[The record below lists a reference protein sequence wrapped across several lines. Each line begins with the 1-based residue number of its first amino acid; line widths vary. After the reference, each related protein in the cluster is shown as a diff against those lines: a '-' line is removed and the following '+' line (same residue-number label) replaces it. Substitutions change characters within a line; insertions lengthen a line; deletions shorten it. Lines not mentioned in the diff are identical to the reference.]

1 MQKPVRVAGS
11 GGTAVQNR
19 GARIPDPTEPL
30 LGSVHMDGDDFKAL
44 ARLIQSERDTLIARW
59 RKAVKKLPSAR
70 TLDSPTLEDHIPTLV
85 DDLVFALGVHSGETI
100 ADAVSKGT
108 PPEHGVQRVEDG
120 FDIIEVVAE
129 YNILR
134 ACIHHVA
141 EEHGMALRG
150 KTFDTINQ
158 ILDAA
163 IAQAVKAFADQRAL
177 EAQHRREDYLAF
189 VAHDLRTPLYAISVA
204 VEALEQLH
212 QTGTSPAA
220 AQMLKVLH
228 RNVLQ
233 LRELVDAVLKEN
245 INVKTEVGVKL
256 ERRTFDLWPLV
267 EMLIHDLHPVAGSNS
282 TRLINN
288 IPGDL
293 RICADANLVRR
304 IFQNLIANAIR
315 YTPRGEIEFGARDLA
330 EKGVECWVKDNGAG
344 IPDEMIGKIFEK
356 GESDPA
362 NDGTGLGLAIVKTFV
377 EAHDGTIKVESK
389 DGQGSTFRFWLPRTH
404 PVGESDENGSKK

>member
-1 MQKPVRVAGS
+1 
-11 GGTAVQNR
+11 
-19 GARIPDPTEPL
+19 
-30 LGSVHMDGDDFKAL
+30 MDGNDFKAL
-44 ARLIQSERDTLIARW
+44 ARLIQSERDTLLARW

-70 TLDSPTLEDHIPTLV
+70 TLDNPTLEDHIPTLV
-85 DDLVFALGVHSGETI
+85 DDLVLALQVHSGESI

-134 ACIHHVA
+134 ACIHHIA
-141 EEHGMALRG
+141 EEHGMALQG

-204 VEALEQLH
+204 VEALEQLQ
-212 QTGTSPAA
+212 QTGTNPAA

-267 EMLIHDLHPVAGSNS
+267 EMLIHDLRPVAGSNS
-282 TRLINN
+282 TRLVNN

-293 RICADANLVRR
+293 RICADASLVRR

-315 YTPRGEIEFGARDLA
+315 YTPRGEIEFGAQDLA
-330 EKGVECWVKDNGAG
+330 EKSVECWVKDNGAG

-377 EAHDGTIKVESK
+377 EAHGGTVNVESK
-389 DGQGSTFRFWLPRTH
+389 DGQGSTFRFWLPRTN
-404 PVGESDENGSKK
+404 PVRESDQIGSKK